1 MRKRSIEEIYPPPR
15 QVKRKFC
22 WKDFSLVPLF
32 VIEASDFIGN
42 IALHEKIQP
51 KQKQP
56 KRLPKSVEGSP
67 LRKRKSSSSSVPNNS
82 VVGVGVDHEGTGW

>member
-42 IALHEKIQP
+42 IALHEKISQN
-51 KQKQP
+51 KNDQKDCQ
-56 KRLPKSVEGSP
+56 
-67 LRKRKSSSSSVPNNS
+67 NQ
-82 VVGVGVDHEGTGW
+82 